1 MTRDE
6 LRRLVRSRRERAI
19 TFLQEAIRI
28 PSITKHE
35 RAMGD
40 SRFVISANERVELE
54 AYVTAI
60 EAFVLTF
67 ERIQGVAR

>member
-1 MTRDE
+1 
-6 LRRLVRSRRERAI
+6 
-19 TFLQEAIRI
+19 
-28 PSITKHE
+28 
-35 RAMGD
+35 MGD

-54 AYVTAI
+54 TCVTAI

>member
-1 MTRDE
+1 MIF
-6 LRRLVRSRRERAI
+6 S
-19 TFLQEAIRI
+19 
-28 PSITKHE
+28 P
-35 RAMGD
+35 GD

-67 ERIQGVAR
+67 ERILGVAQ